1 MKISKQKLKQI
12 IKEEIEQHLFEIYRA
27 SPKELGLSHDISDP
41 QVLMADIN
49 KLIDSGNVP
58 NQDRVNDLL
67 NLLNNALKKNPD
79 EQTKKDLQNTKK
91 ELISKSPYHQR
102 GADWRKTKAKE
113 KKKAKEKTN
122 IVSSPGGLTG
132 EMGIQSS

>member
-12 IKEEIEQHLFEIYRA
+12 IKEEIEQHLFEAYRA

-79 EQTKKDLQNTKK
+79 EQTKKDLRKTKEK
-91 ELISKSPYHQR
+91 LISKSRYHTSVQNR
-102 GADWRKTKAKE
+102 PARDVEAEIENAKYI
-113 KKKAKEKTN
+113 KR
-122 IVSSPGGLTG
+122 
-132 EMGIQSS
+132 

>member
-12 IKEEIEQHLFEIYRA
+12 IKEELEQHLFEMGV

-58 NQDRVNDLL
+58 NQDRVDDLL

-79 EQTKKDLQNTKK
+79 EQTKADLQNTKNK
-91 ELISKSPYHQR
+91 LISKSPYHKRRAERR
-102 GADWRKTKAKE
+102 GTYKEPTKSAPNRV
-113 KKKAKEKTN
+113 A
-122 IVSSPGGLTG
+122 SPGGLTG